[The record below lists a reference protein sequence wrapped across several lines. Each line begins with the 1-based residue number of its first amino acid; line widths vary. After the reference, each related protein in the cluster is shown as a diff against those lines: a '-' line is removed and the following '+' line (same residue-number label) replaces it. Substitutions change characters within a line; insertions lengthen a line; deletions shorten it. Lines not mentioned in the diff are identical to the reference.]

1 MPRQLT
7 NLSVT
12 IYLDRYR
19 NFSSMEIFNSFNK
32 VPEQTIAFFFR
43 QCGQILSVRLT
54 NNTYIQKAALR
65 YEEYLFFTNNARN
78 LIPSDFHPLTNTKFF
93 AKVNLPFSYYHK
105 IYHSTSI
112 ILIVLEI
119 QQINCI
125 I

>member
-32 VPEQTIAFFFR
+32 VPEQTIGFFFR

-54 NNTYIQKAALR
+54 NNTYIQKAVLR
-65 YEEYLFFTNNARN
+65 YDESLFLTNNARN
-78 LIPSDFHPLTNTKFF
+78 LILSGFHPLPNTKFF
-93 AKVNLPFSYYHK
+93 TKVNLLFSYYHK
-105 IYHSTSI
+105 TYHSISI
-112 ILIVLEI
+112 ILSMLEI
-119 QQINCI
+119 QQINSI